1 MTELDV
7 APGNANGEV
16 AEAAMRTIHTDP
28 LFSGRFIHF
37 RFYMEAPR
45 IVDWLKEYGIDAHY
59 EQRKNEGVSIVLPN
73 CRAFVGNYILLS
85 DDQVRIV

>member
-1 MTELDV
+1 MTDLDV
-7 APGNANGEV
+7 DPGNANGPAV
-16 AEAAMRTIHTDP
+16 EAQMRMIHTDP
-28 LFSGRFIHF
+28 LYSGRFIHF

-45 IVDWLKEYGIDAHY
+45 IVDWLKEYEIDAHY

-85 DDQVRIV
+85 DGEVRIV